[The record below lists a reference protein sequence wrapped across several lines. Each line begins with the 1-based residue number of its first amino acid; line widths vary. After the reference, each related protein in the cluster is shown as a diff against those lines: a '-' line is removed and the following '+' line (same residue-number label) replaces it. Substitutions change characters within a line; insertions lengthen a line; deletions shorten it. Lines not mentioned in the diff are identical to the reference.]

1 MTVQE
6 IHSPAVFS
14 RQPIARTPERTRK
27 PLLSWRWSPRG
38 LEHRGRRV
46 SREDERAYRDLQAA
60 AAAADWH

>member
-14 RQPIARTPERTRK
+14 RHVNAGTPERTRT

-46 SREDERAYRDLQAA
+46 GREEERAYRDLQAA
-60 AAAADWH
+60 AAVADWR